1 MTADDVYAE
10 AARPR
15 AELLAELEAAET
27 ARPWVVVLQGPNG
40 IEHQACDH
48 RWERLAE
55 RCARRLTA
63 DADQLGIRYIV
74 RRAES

>member
-1 MTADDVYAE
+1 VTADDVYAG

-15 AELLAELEAAET
+15 AELLAELAAAAE
-27 ARPWVVVLQGPNG
+27 RPWVVVLQGPNG

-74 RRAES
+74 RRAEP